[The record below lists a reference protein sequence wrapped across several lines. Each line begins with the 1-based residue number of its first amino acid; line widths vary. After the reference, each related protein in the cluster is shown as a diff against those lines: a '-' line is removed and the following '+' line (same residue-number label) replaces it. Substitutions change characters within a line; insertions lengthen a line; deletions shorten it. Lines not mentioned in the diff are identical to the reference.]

1 MIAPADIEAIRER
14 AQIAEV
20 VGDYVSL
27 RAAGHDRL
35 TGLCPFHDE
44 RTPSFQVTPSRG
56 FYHCFGCGESG
67 DIYRFIQNMEHVGFV
82 EAVEMLADRIKFQ
95 LTRVDDTEERSRD
108 RGTKRRL
115 LSANEVAAEFYAAR
129 LMLGEEA
136 APAREFLKGRGFDRE
151 LAERFG
157 CGFAPRGWDHLVRHL
172 RSKGFAESEMEEAGL
187 ARKGQRGL
195 VDRFR
200 GRLLWPIRNAS
211 REVIGFGARRIFED
225 DDGPKYLNTPETKLY
240 KKSQVLFGLDQ
251 AKRDI
256 AAKHQVVV
264 VEGYTDVM
272 AMHAAGVPTAVA
284 SCGTAFGSEHIGVIR
299 RLLLD
304 DNSRGEVIYTF
315 DGDDA
320 GKAAAL
326 KAWEGDQSLV
336 AQTFVALMPE
346 KLDPCDTRLQLGEEA
361 LRELVAKRVP
371 LLEFAT
377 RAAIAEFDL
386 ATAEG
391 RVGAL
396 RRTVPMVAK
405 IKDVA
410 LRDEYARQLAG
421 WVGWEDTAQ
430 VLHRVRE
437 ESGEKSARR
446 PSSQGGGPAPRTQRR
461 PSSARDWSQRE
472 SLKALLQHPKL
483 AAEQFAGVSPTVF
496 ALPDYRAIR
505 DGAMRAIDSAPGLE
519 GHSWVQAVREQTDDE
534 RLRTLVAELAVEPIA
549 TSHEQMPRYV
559 GAVLARL
566 ELFDVE
572 DQIAELKSEL
582 SRSEGAGGEGRVA
595 EVFGE
600 LVALESYRR
609 ALQKQVNGEDG
620 LPFG

>member
-14 AQIAEV
+14 ASIAEV

-27 RAAGHDRL
+27 RPSGHDRMV
-35 TGLCPFHDE
+35 GLCPFHDE

-56 FYHCFGCGESG
+56 FYHCFGCGEGG
-67 DIYRFIQNMEHVGFV
+67 DIYRFLQNIEHVSFV
-82 EAVEMLADRIKFQ
+82 DAVEILADRIKYQ
-95 LTRVDDTEERSRD
+95 LTRTDDSVDRAQD

-115 LSANEVAAEFYAAR
+115 ISANQAAAEFYASR
-129 LMLGEEA
+129 LMGEEA
-136 APAREFLKGRGFDRE
+136 APARDFLKGRGFDRE
-151 LAERFG
+151 ISERFG
-157 CGFAPRGWDHLVRHL
+157 CGFAPRGWDHLVRHM
-172 RSKGFAESEMEEAGL
+172 RAKGFAESELEEAGL
-187 ARKGQRGL
+187 ARKGQRGM

-240 KKSQVLFGLDQ
+240 KKSHVLFGLDQ
-251 AKRDI
+251 AKREI
-256 AAKHQVVV
+256 ATKHQVVV

-284 SCGTAFGSEHIGVIR
+284 SCGTAFGADHIAVIR

-304 DNSRGEVIYTF
+304 DEHSRGEVIYTF
-315 DGDDA
+315 DGDEA

-336 AQTFVALMPE
+336 ARTFVALMPAG
-346 KLDPCDTRLQLGEEA
+346 LDPCDTRLQQGDDA
-361 LRELVAKRVP
+361 LRGLVAQRVP

-377 RAAIAEFDL
+377 RAALAEFDL
-386 ATAEG
+386 ANAEG

-421 WVGWEDTAQ
+421 WVGWDDTAQ
-430 VLHRVRE
+430 VLSRVRE
-437 ESGEKSARR
+437 EAGEAPARRAGGAPAPSRRR
-446 PSSQGGGPAPRTQRR
+446 PSST
-461 PSSARDWSQRE
+461 RDWSQRE

-483 AAEQFAGVSPTVF
+483 IAEQFAGVSPEVF
-496 ALPDYRAIR
+496 AREDYRAIR
-505 DGAMRAIDSAPGLE
+505 DAALRAMDAAAGLE
-519 GHSWVQAVREQTDDE
+519 GQSWVQAVRDQADDE
-534 RLRTLVAELAVEPIA
+534 RLQKLVAELAVEPIA
-549 TSHEQMPRYV
+549 TSQSQMAKYV

-566 ELFDVE
+566 ELFDIE

-582 SRSEGAGGEGRVA
+582 SRNEGSADGGRIT

-600 LVALESYRR
+600 LVALESFRR
-609 ALQKQVNGEDG
+609 ALQKQANGEDSLG
-620 LPFG
+620 LG

>member
-1 MIAPADIEAIRER
+1 MIAPSDIETIRER
-14 AQIAEV
+14 ALIAEV

-27 RAAGHDRL
+27 RPAGHDRL
-35 TGLCPFHDE
+35 KGLCPFHDE
-44 RTPSFQVTPSRG
+44 RTPSFQVTPSKG

-67 DIYRFIQNMEHVGFV
+67 DVYRFIQNMEHVGFV
-82 EAVEMLADRIKFQ
+82 EAVEMLADRIKYQ
-95 LTRVDDTEERSRD
+95 LTRVDDSADRVQD

-115 LSANEVAAEFYAAR
+115 LSANQAAADFYAGR
-129 LMLGEEA
+129 LMGEDA
-136 APAREFLKGRGFDRE
+136 IPAREFLKSRGFDRE
-151 LAERFG
+151 LSERFG

-172 RSKGFAESEMEEAGL
+172 RAKGFAESEMEESGL
-187 ARKGQRGL
+187 VSKGQRGL

-200 GRLLWPIRNAS
+200 GRLMWPIRNAS
-211 REVIGFGARRIFED
+211 REVIGFGARRIFD
-225 DDGPKYLNTPETKLY
+225 DDNGPKYLNTPETKLY

-256 AAKHQVVV
+256 AGKHQVVV

-272 AMHAAGVPTAVA
+272 AMHAAGVLTAVA

-304 DNSRGEVIYTF
+304 DEKSRGEVIYTF
-315 DGDDA
+315 DGDNA

-336 AQTFVALMPE
+336 AQTFVTLMPDG
-346 KLDPCDTRLQLGEEA
+346 LDPCDTRLERGEEA
-361 LRELVAKRVP
+361 LRELIAQRVP

-377 RAAIAEFDL
+377 RAALAEFDL

-430 VLHRVRE
+430 VLGRVRE
-437 ESGEKSARR
+437 EAGEKPARRDSRAPETHAPRSPRR
-446 PSSQGGGPAPRTQRR
+446 PSAT
-461 PSSARDWSQRE
+461 RDWSQRE

-496 ALPDYRAIR
+496 AREDYRAVR
-505 DGAMRAIDSAPGLE
+505 DGALRAMEAAPGLE
-519 GHSWVQAVREQTDDE
+519 GHGWVQAVWEQTEDE
-534 RLRTLVAELAVEPIA
+534 RLRSLVVELAVEPIA
-549 TSHEQMPRYV
+549 TSEGQVARYV

-582 SRSEGAGGEGRVA
+582 SRNDGAGNEARFT

-609 ALQKQVNGEDG
+609 ALQKLVNGEDG
-620 LPFG
+620 LSLG